1 MKLIENMK
9 AATVTV
15 LKGYQE
21 LTPSLSTGT
30 GKDIFQMVTFDY
42 QLEAANFNGNS
53 RLRGQFDMEFLVSPQ
68 VNTKTPS
75 TRYDELITYFEANYA
90 PIFKAQG
97 VTVLWVNYGNSSLVT
112 DKTTGISSLIFTLNI
127 EALERK

>member
-1 MKLIENMK
+1 
-9 AATVTV
+9 ATVTV

-53 RLRGQFDMEFLVSPQ
+53 RLRGQFDMEFLVSPH

-75 TRYDELITYFEANYA
+75 TKYDELITYFEANYA

>member
-9 AATVTV
+9 AATVTI

-53 RLRGQFDMEFLVSPQ
+53 RLRGQFDMEFLVSHQ

-75 TRYDELITYFEANYA
+75 TKYDELITYFEANYA

-97 VTVLWVNYGNSSLVT
+97 VTVLWINYGNSSLVT

>member
-9 AATVTV
+9 ATTVTV

-53 RLRGQFDMEFLVSPQ
+53 RLRGQFDM
-68 VNTKTPS
+68 
-75 TRYDELITYFEANYA
+75 
-90 PIFKAQG
+90 
-97 VTVLWVNYGNSSLVT
+97 
-112 DKTTGISSLIFTLNI
+112 
-127 EALERK
+127 